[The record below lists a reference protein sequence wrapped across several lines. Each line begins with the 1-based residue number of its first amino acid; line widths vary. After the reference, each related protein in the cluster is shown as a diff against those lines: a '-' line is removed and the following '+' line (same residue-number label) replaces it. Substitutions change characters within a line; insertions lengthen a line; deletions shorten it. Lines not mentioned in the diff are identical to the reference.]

1 MALLGERA
9 AAVAEAAPPPPPANW
24 QFAAKSAV
32 RAAFGIVWAI
42 DALMKWQ
49 PGFAAHYVGY
59 LQNASQGQ
67 PGWLAPWFQFW
78 LALVTPHVGAFVLAT
93 RLVETAIAL
102 GLLFGLARK
111 PMYVLGAIFSLLI
124 WSTADGFGG
133 PYTSGATDV
142 GPALVYVL
150 VFFALILFSRQEGP
164 TPYSVDYY
172 LERRWP
178 AWQRVAEWAL
188 ARPVVGP
195 LPRLSWRAQSAAI
208 AAILVTIAVLSA
220 TLQSSLN
227 VASATMDNAASAVSP
242 LSLASGPVTQARD
255 ATLPPLLGT
264 GNSVDVTLSATD
276 TNVSIAAGVG
286 YQAWTFGG
294 TVPGPVL
301 HVRQGQTV
309 NVTFVNKGNMAHSI
323 DLHAA
328 DVPPN
333 IAYRDVQPG
342 QSLQFSFVAQTPG
355 AFLYHCGTAPVL
367 QHLANG
373 MYGAIIVDP
382 AQPLPAA
389 AASYVLVQGEWYT
402 QQVQGPLMGLDFGK
416 MMAATPD
423 EVVFNGIANQYKD
436 QPLTARAGQ
445 RVRLYV
451 VDAGPSLPSAFHVVG
466 AIFQSVYPDG
476 DPAHALSGVSTYTV
490 APGEGVVFDLTIPD
504 PGRYTFVDHAMRNMM
519 LGAAGVLNVTP

>member
-1 MALLGERA
+1 RNQDMALLGERE
-9 AAVAEAAPPPPPANW
+9 AAVGEAASPSPPANW

-42 DALMKWQ
+42 DALMKWE

-59 LQNASQGQ
+59 LQNASHGQ

-78 LALVTPHVGAFVLAT
+78 LAFVTPHAGIFVLAT

-102 GLLFGLARK
+102 GLLFGLVRK
-111 PMYVLGAIFSLLI
+111 PVYVLGAIFSLLI
-124 WSTADGFGG
+124 WSTANGFGG

-142 GPALVYVL
+142 GPALIYVL
-150 VFFALILFSRQEGP
+150 VFFALIVFSRQEGP
-164 TPYSVDYY
+164 SPYSVDYY

-178 AWQRVAEWAL
+178 AWQRVAEWAP
-188 ARPVVGP
+188 AQPAVGP
-195 LPRLSWRAQSAAI
+195 LPRLSWRAQSTAI

-220 TLQSSLN
+220 TLQSALN
-227 VASATMDNAASAVSP
+227 VAAATSSNAAAAVSP
-242 LSLASGPVTQARD
+242 LSLATGPVAQARD
-255 ATLPPLLGT
+255 AALPPLLGT
-264 GNSVDVTLSATD
+264 GNSVAVTLKATD
-276 TNVSIAAGVG
+276 TTVAIAGGVS

-294 TVPGPVL
+294 TAPGPIL

-309 NVTFVNKGNMAHSI
+309 NVTFTNQGHMAHSI
-323 DLHAA
+323 AFHAA

-333 IAYRDVQPG
+333 IAYRDVQVG
-342 QSLQFSFVAQTPG
+342 QSLQFSFIAQTPG
-355 AFLYHCGTAPVL
+355 VFLYHSGTAPVL
-367 QHLANG
+367 EHMANG
-373 MYGAIIVDP
+373 MYGAIVVDP
-382 AQPLPAA
+382 AQPLPPA

-423 EVVFNGIANQYKD
+423 EVVFNGVANQYKD
-436 QPLTARAGQ
+436 HPLAAKSGQ

-466 AIFQSVYPDG
+466 AIFQAVYPDG
-476 DPAHALSGVSTYTV
+476 DPAHALSGCSTSKDDRLDHTLISDAGRHV
-490 APGEGVVFDLTIPD
+490 A
-504 PGRYTFVDHAMRNMM
+504 
-519 LGAAGVLNVTP
+519 